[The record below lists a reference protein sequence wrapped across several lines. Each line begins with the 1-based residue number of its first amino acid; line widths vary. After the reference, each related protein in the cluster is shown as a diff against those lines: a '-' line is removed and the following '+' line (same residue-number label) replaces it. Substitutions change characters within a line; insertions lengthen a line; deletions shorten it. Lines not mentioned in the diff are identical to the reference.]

1 MSLAVNVLGTCCTFC
16 MCITANVTATSHF
29 YLENDTNTGSIWTTG
44 SSSIVFK
51 FRQDHICQLLA

>member
-1 MSLAVNVLGTCCTFC
+1 MSLEHVALFECVLLL
-16 MCITANVTATSHF
+16 MSVTSHF

-44 SSSIVFK
+44 SSSSVFK